1 MDLVELQRRADSG
14 SCVAQ
19 TILGVYL
26 LDGIGTETNPEAA
39 HHYLHAAALQGGSRA
54 MVNLGRMYFEGI
66 GVPKDV
72 HESIRWYES
81 AASAGEFLAQIALGR
96 IYSHGLGITRDS
108 AAARKWFSAAIKQQS
123 LVQGCD
129 DEIAEAKR
137 YIAAADLET

>member
-1 MDLVELQRRADSG
+1 MDLIELQRRADSG

-39 HHYLHAAALQGGSRA
+39 HHYLHVAALQGGSRA

-81 AASAGEFLAQIALGR
+81 AASAGEFLAQIAARQDLL
-96 IYSHGLGITRDS
+96 SWPRDH
-108 AAARKWFSAAIKQQS
+108 ARFSRRPK
-123 LVQGCD
+123 VVFGGN
-129 DEIAEAKR
+129 
-137 YIAAADLET
+137 